1 MDKTQKFR
9 IMLVE
14 DHPIFREGVHLALTF
29 SNLNC
34 EIVAEV
40 PNVRQAVDYIESH
53 PNGIDIALL
62 DFFLPDGNGG
72 DVIKVLKSI
81 CPQAKIL
88 LITGEVNHPQIQKLA
103 QDKVVKIISK
113 DIQSADVTKIV
124 QTLIDENPDKP
135 TTDDKEEKTDK
146 LSEREIEII
155 QLCVDGLSAKEI
167 ADKLNI
173 SNRTVEHHKE
183 RIFKKTGCRSVMEL
197 IKYAVQN
204 GLV

>member
-103 QDKVVKIISK
+103 QDKAVKIISK

>member
-1 MDKTQKFR
+1 MDKTLKFR

-103 QDKVVKIISK
+103 QDKAVKIISK

-135 TTDDKEEKTDK
+135 ATDDKEEKTDK

-183 RIFKKTGCRSVMEL
+183 RIFKKTGCKSVMEL
-197 IKYAVQN
+197 MKYAMQN

>member
-1 MDKTQKFR
+1 MDKTLKFK

-40 PNVRQAVDYIESH
+40 PNVRQAIDYIESH
-53 PNGIDIALL
+53 PNGIDIAML
-62 DFFLPDGNGG
+62 DYFLPDGNGG
-72 DVIKVLKSI
+72 DIIKVLKSV
-81 CPQAKIL
+81 CPQAKIM

-103 QDKVVKIISK
+103 QDKAVKIISK

-183 RIFKKTGCRSVMEL
+183 RIFKKTGCKSVMEL
-197 IKYAVQN
+197 MKYAMQN

>member
-1 MDKTQKFR
+1 MDKTLKFR

-103 QDKVVKIISK
+103 QDKAVKIISK

>member
-103 QDKVVKIISK
+103 QDKAVKIISK

-124 QTLIDENPDKP
+124 QSLIDENPAKL

-155 QLCVDGLSAKEI
+155 QLCVNGLRSKEI

-183 RIFKKTGCRSVMEL
+183 RIFKKTGCKSVMEL
-197 IKYAVQN
+197 MKYAMQN

>member
-1 MDKTQKFR
+1 MDKTLKFR

-72 DVIKVLKSI
+72 DVIKVLKSV

-103 QDKVVKIISK
+103 QDKAVKIISK

-155 QLCVDGLSAKEI
+155 QLCVNGLRSKEI

-183 RIFKKTGCRSVMEL
+183 RIFKKTGCKSVMEL
-197 IKYAVQN
+197 MKYAMQN

>member
-1 MDKTQKFR
+1 MDKTQKIK

-40 PNVRQAVDYIESH
+40 PNVRQAIDYIESH

-72 DVIKVLKSI
+72 DIIKVLKSV

-88 LITGEVNHPQIQKLA
+88 LITGEVDHPKIQKLK
-103 QDKVVKIISK
+103 QEKGIKIISK
-113 DIQSADVTKIV
+113 DLQSADVTKIV
-124 QTLIDENPDKP
+124 QSLIDENPDMP
-135 TTDDKEEKTDK
+135 ATDDKEEKTDK
-146 LSEREIEII
+146 LTEREIEII
-155 QLCVDGLSAKEI
+155 QLCINGLSAKEI
-167 ADKLNI
+167 ANHLNI
-173 SNRTVEHHKE
+173 SPRTVEHHKE
-183 RIFKKTGCRSVMEL
+183 RIFKKTGCRSVMDL
-197 IKYAVQN
+197 MKYAMQN

>member
-1 MDKTQKFR
+1 MDKTLKFR

-103 QDKVVKIISK
+103 QDKAVKIISK

-197 IKYAVQN
+197 IKYAMQN

>member
-1 MDKTQKFR
+1 MDKTLKFR

-103 QDKVVKIISK
+103 QDKAVKIISK

-155 QLCVDGLSAKEI
+155 QLCVNGLRSKEI

-183 RIFKKTGCRSVMEL
+183 RIFKKTGCKSVMEL
-197 IKYAVQN
+197 MKYAMQN